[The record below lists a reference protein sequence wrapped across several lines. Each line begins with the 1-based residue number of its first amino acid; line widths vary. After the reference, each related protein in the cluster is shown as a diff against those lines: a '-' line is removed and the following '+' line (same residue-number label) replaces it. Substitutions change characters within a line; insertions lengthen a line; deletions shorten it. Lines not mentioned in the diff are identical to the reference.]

1 MASVRKVGK
10 KWRVE
15 LYRNGKRES
24 AMFVTKAEAAA
35 WALQRE
41 AEMDGRALPYK
52 TFAEAMDRYIAE
64 ISPTHRGHRFETM
77 RVRVFKRHRIAN
89 RPLGKLAPEDLIEWR
104 DERLK
109 AVSAASVLRELNI
122 INSVLEAARIEW
134 RWIRE
139 NPLKDVRKPEQPK
152 GRRRRISQD
161 EIDAI
166 TAHVGYEA
174 GATPDSLT
182 KITVAAFLF
191 AIETGMRAGEILGLT
206 WADVHERYVVI
217 RKSKNGES
225 REVPLSK
232 QARLILAGLKDGVV
246 PFSVRPGTR
255 DALFR
260 KTVRAARK
268 AAVEANPKTP
278 ADFLTNLHF
287 HDSRSQAI
295 FNLSKK
301 LDVLELSRVIG
312 HRDINSLRHY
322 YNTTAEELADRL

>member
-1 MASVRKVGK
+1 MAYVRKVGK

-15 LYRNGKRES
+15 LYRNGQRES
-24 AMFVTKAEAAA
+24 AMFVTKAEASS

-41 AEMDGRALPYK
+41 AELDGRALPFK

-64 ISPTHRGHRFETM
+64 ISPSHRGHRFETM

-89 RPLGKLAPEDLIEWR
+89 RPMGKLVPEDFIEWR

-109 AVSAASVLRELNI
+109 EVSGASVLRELNL
-122 INSVLEAARIEW
+122 INSILEAARVEW
-134 RWIRE
+134 RWMRE
-139 NPLKDVRKPEQPK
+139 NPLKDVTKPQQPK

-166 TAHVGYEA
+166 TGHVGLTL

-232 QARLILAGLKDGVV
+232 AARLIISANREMEA
-246 PFSVRPGTR
+246 PFTVRSGTR

-260 KTVRAARK
+260 KVTK
-268 AAVEANPKTP
+268 AVGLV
-278 ADFLTNLHF
+278 DLHF
-287 HDSRSQAI
+287 HDSRAEAI
-295 FNLSKK
+295 YRLSKK
-301 LDVLELSRVIG
+301 LDVLELARVIG

>member
-1 MASVRKVGK
+1 MAYIRKVGK

-15 LYRNGKRES
+15 LFRNQQRES

-41 AEMDGRALPYK
+41 AELDGRALPFK

-64 ISPTHRGHRFETM
+64 ISPSHRGHRFETM
-77 RVRVFKRHRIAN
+77 RVRVFKRHRIAS
-89 RPLGKLAPEDLIEWR
+89 RHLGKLSPEDLIAWR

-109 AVSAASVLRELNI
+109 EVSPASVLRELNL
-122 INSVLEAARIEW
+122 INSILEAARVEW

-139 NPLKDVRKPEQPK
+139 NPLKDVSRPQQPK

-166 TAHVGYEA
+166 TGHVGLSP
-174 GATPDSLT
+174 GDTPDSLT

-206 WADVHERYVVI
+206 WADVHERYVAI

-225 REVPLSK
+225 REVPLSPK
-232 QARLILAGLKDGVV
+232 ARLIIAANRSMDA
-246 PFSVRPGTR
+246 PFPVRSGTR

-260 KTVRAARK
+260 KVTKDVGI
-268 AAVEANPKTP
+268 V
-278 ADFLTNLHF
+278 NLHF

-301 LDVLELSRVIG
+301 LDVLELARVIG